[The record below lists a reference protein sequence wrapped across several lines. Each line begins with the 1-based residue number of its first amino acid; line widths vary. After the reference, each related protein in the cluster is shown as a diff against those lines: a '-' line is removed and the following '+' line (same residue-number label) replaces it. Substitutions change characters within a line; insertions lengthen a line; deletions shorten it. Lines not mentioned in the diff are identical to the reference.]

1 MHIEMHNINPYIDTM
16 FNGEILKDKIKEY
29 CKRNGVTQEWV
40 AKKAGLN
47 LSTLV
52 RYYKITQNPE
62 KKI

>member
-52 RYYKITQNPE
+52 RYYK
-62 KKI
+62 